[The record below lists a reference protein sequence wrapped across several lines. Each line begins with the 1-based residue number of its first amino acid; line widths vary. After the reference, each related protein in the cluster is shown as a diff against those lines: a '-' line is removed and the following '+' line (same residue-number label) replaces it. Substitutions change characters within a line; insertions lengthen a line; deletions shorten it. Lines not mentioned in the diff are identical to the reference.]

1 MKKAIIFLTL
11 VSLMLIALPVF
22 AQDTATPEIVE
33 VKWSDI
39 EPELA
44 ANEIEGEFVEL
55 EEIPVKFFLP
65 SVFLP
70 VELTDEDLEDGFIAY
85 FMTEDETASIGVQ
98 LVETDFTTLEE
109 YADALADMG
118 VKDAEYANINGKLAL
133 NYVDLDDE
141 DISAIA
147 FIDDEGRILEFAFSP
162 VSDEG
167 FAGIAMLIGGSIQ
180 DYDVK

>member
-1 MKKAIIFLTL
+1 MLT
-11 VSLMLIALPVF
+11 AFPVF
-22 AQDTATPEIVE
+22 AQDAETAEIVE
-33 VKWSDI
+33 VKWRDVQEI
-39 EPELA
+39 LA
-44 ANEIEGEFVEL
+44 SSGIEGEFVEL
-55 EEIPVKFFLP
+55 EELPVKFFLP
-65 SVFLP
+65 SIFLP

-98 LVETDFTTLEE
+98 LVESDFTTLEE

-133 NYVDLDDE
+133 NYVDPDNE

-180 DYDVK
+180 DVDAKPVL